1 MEELISLFEQYG
13 YVVVAV
19 ALLVEQVGA
28 PVPAFPVL
36 VVAGALV
43 AQGKLSGPAIA
54 ALAVAVVVA
63 GDLLWFQFGRRYG
76 SRILALICRISLS
89 PDRCV
94 SQTEQVFAVLG
105 LRSLLVARFV
115 PGLSAVAPSMAGLSG
130 YTRWRFVVRFE
141 PLEAPLHRGSHGRAR
156 RKRRSGGHCL
166 GRYPR
171 RGPDDWSA
179 RSCTT
184 HQQSRRARARAFGR
198 ATRPARHRQR
208 RRPVRAGEEA
218 SAVGFRR
225 KGAEGSCLKLRL
237 EGWPLCGSWGK
248 LARIFHQDA
257 DPWVVE
263 LLAATEGE

>member
-1 MEELISLFEQYG
+1 MEELISLFEQCG

-130 YTRWRFVVRFE
+130 YTRWRFV
-141 PLEAPLHRGSHGRAR
+141 LLDG
-156 RKRRSGGHCL
+156 L
-166 GRYPR
+166 GAMI
-171 RGPDDWSA
+171 W
-179 RSCTT
+179 TLT
-184 HQQSRRARARAFGR
+184 
-198 ATRPARHRQR
+198 
-208 RRPVRAGEEA
+208 
-218 SAVGFRR
+218 AVGIGRPI
-225 KGAEGSCLKLRL
+225 AERLKAGSCATLRST
-237 EGWPLCGSWGK
+237 C
-248 LARIFHQDA
+248 RTR
-257 DPWVVE
+257 VE
-263 LLAATEGE
+263 NW